1 MMNESTLVFSVAT
14 LASLCSTVTSPDY
27 SAHHITPWIIILL
40 KSTAIKAPPLVPAYT
55 MSLMASIDVM

>member
-1 MMNESTLVFSVAT
+1 MMNESPLVFSVAT

-27 SAHHITPWIIILL
+27 SAHTYHSMDYHFIKIKWN
-40 KSTAIKAPPLVPAYT
+40 KSPPLVPAYT